1 MRIMKMDKKAEND
14 WRLDMYDGYLD
25 GATFTLKKFVSAN
38 GNDHEHCVFCW
49 KKITDLSIED
59 CETEGYCTMY
69 EKTGQTQWICKDCF
83 DDFKKKF
90 NFKII

>member
-1 MRIMKMDKKAEND
+1 MDKKAEND

-83 DDFKKKF
+83 DEFKKKF

>member
-1 MRIMKMDKKAEND
+1 MDKKAEND

-83 DDFKKKF
+83 DDFKKSLILK
-90 NFKII
+90 

>member
-25 GATFTLKKFVSAN
+25 GATFTLKKFVSVN

>member
-1 MRIMKMDKKAEND
+1 MDKKAEND

-59 CETEGYCTMY
+59 SETEGYCTMY

-83 DDFKKKF
+83 DDFK
-90 NFKII
+90 II

>member
-1 MRIMKMDKKAEND
+1 MDKKAEND